1 MSARTL
7 RYCEARGLLPG
18 RRAENGCRVYEGGD
32 LRLVEQIRI
41 LQAFGFSL
49 EEPRPFAEC
58 LRDGHPAGDACPSS
72 PAVYRGKLAELDAL
86 IARLGAVR
94 ASVAGRLGAAER
106 RRPAPEPLCN
116 LSSAPADRAAGT
128 GTPVDTRPREGT
140 R

>member
-1 MSARTL
+1 M
-7 RYCEARGLLPG
+7 P
-18 RRAENGCRVYEGGD
+18 VYDGGD

-72 PAVYRGKLAELDAL
+72 PAVYRGNLAELDAL

-94 ASVAGRLGAAER
+94 ASVAGGSVR
-106 RRPAPEPLCN
+106 RSAVGRHPNPLCN
-116 LSSAPADRAAGT
+116 LSAAPVHRSAGT
-128 GTPVDTRPREGT
+128 GIRADIRPKEGT